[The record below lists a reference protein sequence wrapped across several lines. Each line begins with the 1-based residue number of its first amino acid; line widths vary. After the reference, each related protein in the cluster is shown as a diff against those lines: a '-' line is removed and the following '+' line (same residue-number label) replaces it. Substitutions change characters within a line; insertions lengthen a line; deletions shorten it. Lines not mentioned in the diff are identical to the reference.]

1 MAEEDTPMSDA
12 PAAEEPKPEPKESE
26 STPAIVDSIEV
37 ENNDQEE
44 EVLPEASDAE
54 GDDDPEVPDKSGRPV
69 SLPVYKALKAIT
81 DTLLE
86 FKVKK
91 GGEYVT
97 RLAAGISTDST
108 QGLFSFTSLQASSEQ
123 AHPTRLLS
131 DHQRTQCH

>member
-1 MAEEDTPMSDA
+1 MAEEDTPMNDA
-12 PAAEEPKPEPKESE
+12 PSAAETKPEPEPKEPE

-37 ENNDQEE
+37 ENNAQEE
-44 EVLPEASDAE
+44 EASDAE

-86 FKVKK
+86 FKIKK

-97 RLAAGISTDST
+97 EPPRAIRTDNMQRLFPIPA
-108 QGLFSFTSLQASSEQ
+108 F
-123 AHPTRLLS
+123 
-131 DHQRTQCH
+131 